1 MKQETLDYIASSI
14 GIIATISTYI
24 FWLASRQIK
33 VDLVYKIDKFCHN
46 FSKKHESDTISTAF
60 KLRRWQDANKL
71 RSLTLECR
79 IEAIEKKLEMDS
91 CNIIQAIEEQFDD
104 EDINLNG

>member
-1 MKQETLDYIASSI
+1 MKQETLDYVAGSI

-46 FSKKHESDTISTAF
+46 FSKKQESDTISTAF
-60 KLRRWQDANKL
+60 KLRRWQDMNKL
-71 RSLTLECR
+71 RWITLECR
-79 IEAIEKKLEMDS
+79 MEAIEKKLDIGS
-91 CNIIQAIEEQFDD
+91 CNIIESIERQFDD
-104 EDINLNG
+104 EDED